1 MDISDSRIAFAA
13 EKLEFPFTSDY
24 GYSYDVQLHL
34 GIKLGNMDNIN
45 YQGFIHA
52 SYPGICCHYDPDPYI
67 FVCKKMDNNSFMMHN
82 NLEKDINMG
91 SYYAPV
97 GVSDNYINHL

>member
-1 MDISDSRIAFAA
+1 MDISDSRIAFAT
-13 EKLEFPFTSDY
+13 ETLEFSFTRDY

-34 GIKLGNMDNIN
+34 GIKLGSMDNIN

-67 FVCKKMDNNSFMMHN
+67 FVCKKMDVSSFMMN
-82 NLEKDINMG
+82 NNMENNINMG
-91 SYYAPV
+91 RYYTPV